1 MAFQEQCLQKV
12 RELARDGGLTV
23 LFVSH
28 DMEAISRLCDRV
40 LWLNAGQIVR
50 IGDPESVVAEYQ
62 ASAWATV
69 NRGRK
74 LRKGGGHTCPGG
86 EILSVRLVAAGGK
99 EIGAVRV
106 EDEAWVEVAFRTAMP
121 DLKVRAH
128 IDVSARG
135 ITTFRSMQPAPVLV
149 PGTADA
155 VARVRIPPHLLAETT
170 YSVTASLAFF
180 APDQPY
186 TCILDNAMA
195 FQVYDAARGDS
206 ARGTF
211 KGQMPGVIAPRL
223 DWRTEVVQPAP
234 PAVVGSR

>member
-1 MAFQEQCLQKV
+1 
-12 RELARDGGLTV
+12 
-23 LFVSH
+23 
-28 DMEAISRLCDRV
+28 
-40 LWLNAGQIVR
+40 
-50 IGDPESVVAEYQ
+50 
-62 ASAWATV
+62 
-69 NRGRK
+69 
-74 LRKGGGHTCPGG
+74 
-86 EILSVRLVAAGGK
+86 
-99 EIGAVRV
+99 
-106 EDEAWVEVAFRTAMP
+106 
-121 DLKVRAH
+121 
-128 IDVSARG
+128 
-135 ITTFRSMQPAPVLV
+135 
-149 PGTADA
+149 
-155 VARVRIPPHLLAETT
+155 VRIPPHLLAETT